1 MNQQNMMSPSLT
13 SSIEPCF
20 DQQLLYGTKRKA
32 EDVSCYFLQDPSEH
46 HQSKRIKPDQEE
58 LRLLVT
64 REESL
69 MDKTWLTSHESDEE
83 DEEAT
88 RKRNLERNRIA
99 G

>member
-1 MNQQNMMSPSLT
+1 MNQQNMMSPSLA

-20 DQQLLYGTKRKA
+20 DPQLLYGTKRRA
-32 EDVSCYFLQDPSEH
+32 EDVSCYFLQDTSEH
-46 HQSKRIKPDQEE
+46 HQNKRIKSDQEE
-58 LRLLVT
+58 VRLIAP

-69 MDKTWLTSHESDEE
+69 MDRTWLTSHESDDE